1 MNPADR
7 LPAFPSDATIV
18 HELGHVLVGFEI
30 GAEEQGIEFTTVV
43 QNELARAWWTEG
55 HATAWQ
61 RMIRGLAG
69 MYFQALLE
77 PQSLEADFVTDLLD
91 GGLLDCEAPSM
102 LDACMCEQ
110 GFHGDWERVKHAAAD
125 LEAMPATWMPN
136 IRLAAEEMR
145 SLVATRSLDQLAV
158 SMKDMI
164 KIWLSTEHED
174 APFWA
179 FVLYPP
185 ELLNQRWRAWP

>member
-7 LPAFPSDATIV
+7 LPAVPSDATIV

-30 GAEEQGIEFTTVV
+30 GADEQGIEFPTIVHD
-43 QNELARAWWTEG
+43 ELARAWWAEG

-61 RMIRGLAG
+61 RMTRGLAG

-77 PQSLEADFVTDLLD
+77 PQSLDVGFVADLLD
-91 GGLLDCEAPSM
+91 GSLLDCEAPPM

-125 LEAMPATWMPN
+125 LDVMPATWMPN
-136 IRLAAEEMR
+136 LRLAAEEMR
-145 SLVATRSLDQLAV
+145 SLVAARSLDQLAAT
-158 SMKDMI
+158 MKEVI
-164 KIWLSTEHED
+164 KTWLFTENED

-179 FVLYPP
+179 MILYPP
-185 ELLNQRWRAWP
+185 KQLNQQWRAWP